1 MYLGKYKN
9 KNKTNLSIALSD
21 ISSNKTESESTCD
34 NGRGFL
40 MTSRARSVFPLK
52 DCLWISNAIRRI
64 SNNSNR
70 RQKKTTVVVS
80 AELSPHFR
88 CNQEYAQFLFFQDRP
103 WITEAPKIK
112 ASFLFPQNYLWISD
126 VIKIADNFCV
136 FSGIALGFPIL
147 KKKKKKKSRRRKK
160 EANRIFLF

>member
-1 MYLGKYKN
+1 M
-9 KNKTNLSIALSD
+9 
-21 ISSNKTESESTCD
+21 
-34 NGRGFL
+34 R
-40 MTSRARSVFPLK
+40 M
-52 DCLWISNAIRRI
+52 
-64 SNNSNR
+64 SNNNNR

-126 VIKIADNFCV
+126 VIKTADNFCV
-136 FSGIALGFPIL
+136 FQDCSRISDI
-147 KKKKKKKSRRRKK
+147 KKKKGKKEKKKERGQQ
-160 EANRIFLF
+160 IFPVLAGFSVDFRYDQARELPNHFSLF